1 MEKVYSTR
9 VSKEQADKLTEITT
23 KKELESLHK
32 FILSNPGSLKP
43 KNNMTILD
51 DSGDSDDSDNPD
63 NLTNS
68 DNSDSNKSDSDDSS
82 DSNNSNSKSNGS
94 NKKKVKK
101 NRSKKENK
109 STKSNRSN
117 KSNSDNPD
125 MISVKDLQID
135 KLETNLRYVKLDLSN
150 SKIRIMELEN
160 ELGIKKNKVAKLNN
174 YIKFIKLCVGFLD
187 TNYIWLVD
195 DSISK
200 KIINK
205 KIFTDQNNQLNSS
218 DSETNP
224 INQKITARKI
234 ISSVRARLAQIEIYK
249 KVYSNIEDIYK
260 INLLSIKE
268 IEVIISEYK
277 IMKNKIISD
286 FDKITTSLNG
296 IDEPNFDSII
306 DESERQQVPSNTNS
320 TFNSISYFTRKI
332 SSRKE
337 SLIKLLDKK
346 IKYYEYLKNIEE
358 TASKLFFSILLI
370 ILGINLIYLGYIYL
384 KK

>member
-1 MEKVYSTR
+1 MEKVYNTR

-346 IKYYEYLKNIEE
+346 IKYYAYLKNIEE